1 MIQKI
6 HIQTTRTTEAI
17 NVTSKLAELIDGVDE
32 GLALFYLPHTTAA
45 LLLCEDDDELR
56 ADLERTAKQWLVNC
70 RPFLHIRKNNPNAE
84 AHILSAFGGA
94 SVTLAIEGGKL
105 DLGTYQ
111 NVLLLEMDGPKE
123 RELRC
128 KVIRG

>member
-1 MIQKI
+1 MIQRTQ
-6 HIQTTRTTEAI
+6 IQTSRTTEAI
-17 NVTSKLAELIDGVDE
+17 NVTAQLAALIEGVDE
-32 GLALFYLPHTTAA
+32 GIALFYLPHTTAA

-56 ADLERTAKQWLVNC
+56 ADLERTAKQWLADC
-70 RPFLHIRKNNPNAE
+70 RPFTHIRNHNPNAE
-84 AHILSAFGGA
+84 AHLLSAFGGA
-94 SVTLAIEGGKL
+94 GVMLAIEGGEL

-128 KVIRG
+128 KIILG

>member
-1 MIQKI
+1 MIHKI
-6 HIQTTRTTEAI
+6 HIDTTRKTEAV
-17 NVTSKLAELIDGVDE
+17 NVTARLAELIGDAQD
-32 GLALFYLPHTTAA
+32 GLAYFYIPHTTAA
-45 LLLCEDDDELR
+45 LILCEDDDELR
-56 ADLERTAKQWLVNC
+56 ADVERAAERWLADV
-70 RPFLHIRKNNPNAE
+70 RPFAHIRNNNPNSE

-94 SVTLAIEGGKL
+94 GVTLAIENGTL

-111 NVLLLEMDGPKE
+111 NVLLLEMDGPKQ